1 MKGDTIMYDYKI
13 GIIDED
19 IADIEY
25 IERTILINKPESI
38 ADEQVDF
45 WRYPL
50 PTEIE
55 NVYDSVVKDVVSKI
69 INGEIH
75 ALIIDYQI
83 IISATFL
90 EGTEIFNKLSKI
102 VPKFPLIML
111 SNMPDDC
118 YSKEFVDADKVYSKR
133 AFFKIKDSY
142 SIEKVSNIFRNM
154 DNYISQRSKLSAK
167 LTEQLARLEKDGY
180 SSETLQAIIATENL
194 LDDFCPQEQSEV
206 EKSLDLTDL
215 RNAVEILQKA
225 QKLVGEENED

>member
-1 MKGDTIMYDYKI
+1 MYDYKI

-38 ADEQVDF
+38 TDEQVEF

-50 PTEIE
+50 PTDTE

-69 INGEIH
+69 MSGEIH
-75 ALIIDYQI
+75 ALIVDYQI

-118 YSKEFVDADKVYSKR
+118 YGKEFIDADKVYSKR
-133 AFFKIKDSY
+133 AFFKITDSY
-142 SIEKVSNIFRNM
+142 SIEKVTNIFRNM
-154 DNYISQRSKLSAK
+154 DNYISQRSKLSAR
-167 LTEQLARLEKDGY
+167 LAEQLARLEKDGY
-180 SSETLQAIIATENL
+180 SSETLQAIIETENL
-194 LDDFCPQEQSEV
+194 LDDFCPQEQTAV

-215 RNAVEILQKA
+215 TNAVEILQKA
-225 QKLVGEENED
+225 QGLVGGENED